1 MAYSQDTGLFYIPG
15 NQWKEE
21 YWTEEV
27 NYKKGSAYLG
37 MGFRI
42 KRMYDDHVGTLR
54 AMDPTT
60 GKMVWEHKE
69 HLPLWAG
76 VLATKG
82 NLVFTGTGDGFF
94 KAFDAK
100 TGKELWKFQ
109 TGSGIVSPPIT
120 WEQDGEQ
127 YIGVT
132 VGYGGA
138 VPLWGG
144 DMAELT
150 KPVARAARSGCSRS
164 RAGTTRPQQLTA
176 AGSGLRPP
184 ASALRRAFA
193 MNYLPFALLLCPALA
208 VSADDAATM
217 PLTINGCVIAEPASA
232 RANLRGANLANQDLR
247 KMNLAGADLRDADL
261 RHAQLDLAN
270 LEKARLQ
277 GANLTRASLQQ
288 SNLRLAD
295 LSGAGWWPSGLGLF
309 AQGAQFEKADL
320 SAAYLQFARLSG
332 AKLHRPTCRPRTWKW
347 PG

>member
-1 MAYSQDTGLFYIPG
+1 MVLPAHPERCLGLLRQQRAGAVRLQGQGRQSGQGHRPRRPQRFLLRGRPQQRQAAERLPVRRQHHLGQPYRPENRPVENPGQRPAKPLPGETKGKSVEVSPPFLGGKNWSPMAYSQDTGLFYIPG

-54 AMDPTT
+54 AMNPTT
-60 GKMVWEHKE
+60 GKVVWEHKE
-69 HLPLWAG
+69 ALPLWAG

-127 YIGVT
+127 YNGVT

-150 KPVARAARSGCSRS
+150 KPVAQGGSFWVFKIPSWDNK
-164 RAGTTRPQQLTA
+164 TA
-176 AGSGLRPP
+176 
-184 ASALRRAFA
+184 
-193 MNYLPFALLLCPALA
+193 
-208 VSADDAATM
+208 
-217 PLTINGCVIAEPASA
+217 
-232 RANLRGANLANQDLR
+232 Q
-247 KMNLAGADLRDADL
+247 K
-261 RHAQLDLAN
+261 
-270 LEKARLQ
+270 
-277 GANLTRASLQQ
+277 
-288 SNLRLAD
+288 
-295 LSGAGWWPSGLGLF
+295 
-309 AQGAQFEKADL
+309 
-320 SAAYLQFARLSG
+320 
-332 AKLHRPTCRPRTWKW
+332 
-347 PG
+347 

>member
-1 MAYSQDTGLFYIPG
+1 VEVSPPFLGGKNWNPMAYSQDTGLFYIPG

-54 AMDPTT
+54 AMDPST
-60 GKMVWEHKE
+60 GKLVWEHKE

-150 KPVARAARSGCSRS
+150 KPVAQGGSFWVFKIPSWDNK
-164 RAGTTRPQQLTA
+164 TA
-176 AGSGLRPP
+176 QR
-184 ASALRRAFA
+184 
-193 MNYLPFALLLCPALA
+193 
-208 VSADDAATM
+208 
-217 PLTINGCVIAEPASA
+217 
-232 RANLRGANLANQDLR
+232 
-247 KMNLAGADLRDADL
+247 
-261 RHAQLDLAN
+261 
-270 LEKARLQ
+270 
-277 GANLTRASLQQ
+277 
-288 SNLRLAD
+288 
-295 LSGAGWWPSGLGLF
+295 
-309 AQGAQFEKADL
+309 
-320 SAAYLQFARLSG
+320 
-332 AKLHRPTCRPRTWKW
+332 
-347 PG
+347 

>member
-1 MAYSQDTGLFYIPG
+1 
-15 NQWKEE
+15 
-21 YWTEEV
+21 
-27 NYKKGSAYLG
+27 

-60 GKMVWEHKE
+60 GKLVWEHKE

-150 KPVARAARSGCSRS
+150 KPVAQGGSFWVFKI
-164 RAGTTRPQQLTA
+164 RAGTTRPPSVACRMRGRQ
-176 AGSGLRPP
+176 GLLPARPRH
-184 ASALRRAFA
+184 SAT
-193 MNYLPFALLLCPALA
+193 ALLLLR
-208 VSADDAATM
+208 
-217 PLTINGCVIAEPASA
+217 AEPI
-232 RANLRGANLANQDLR
+232 
-247 KMNLAGADLRDADL
+247 
-261 RHAQLDLAN
+261 RHELPATLL
-270 LEKARLQ
+270 
-277 GANLTRASLQQ
+277 
-288 SNLRLAD
+288 
-295 LSGAGWWPSGLGLF
+295 
-309 AQGAQFEKADL
+309 
-320 SAAYLQFARLSG
+320 
-332 AKLHRPTCRPRTWKW
+332 
-347 PG
+347 